1 MPKVLIAAPDGEM
14 RQAVSRALSNAGH
27 RVDAVASGVVAL
39 ARLASASFDVVV
51 ADLAMP
57 GMSGIDLLKA
67 LRSASPPIK
76 MVVYTGSGG
85 DVSANTMLLAARAV
99 GADCILY
106 LPFSRDEIVGAVAD
120 LTA

>member
-1 MPKVLIAAPDGEM
+1 MPKVLIAAPDGET
-14 RQAVSRALSNAGH
+14 RQAVSRALSNAGR
-27 RVDAVASGVVAL
+27 RVEAVASGVAAL
-39 ARLASASFDVVV
+39 ARVASASFDVVV

-76 MVVYTGSGG
+76 MVVYAGRGG

-99 GADCILY
+99 GVDCILY
-106 LPFSRDEIVGAVAD
+106 LPFSRDEIVAAVAD
-120 LTA
+120 LSA